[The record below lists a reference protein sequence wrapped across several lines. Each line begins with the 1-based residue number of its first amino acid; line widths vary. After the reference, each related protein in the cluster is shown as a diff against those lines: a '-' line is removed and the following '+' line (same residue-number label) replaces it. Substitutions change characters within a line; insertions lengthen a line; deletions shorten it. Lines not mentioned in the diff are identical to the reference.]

1 MKNGT
6 NGSKRKTIP
15 IRSEISVATK
25 KKGLNY
31 DCDKCPAYC
40 CTYPLIE
47 INKRDIARLAR
58 HFGLSYAQAETR
70 FTKYDKG
77 EKVRALRHQ
86 KDRHFT
92 SVCMFLNTRTRQCTI
107 YDARP
112 GVCREYPDTSHCGY
126 WEFLSFER
134 NQQDDPEFIATT

>member
-1 MKNGT
+1 MSRLPKP
-6 NGSKRKTIP
+6 RVIP
-15 IRSEISVATK
+15 IHAESPGIGH
-25 KKGLNY
+25 KGAKY
-31 DCDKCPAYC
+31 DCHKCPAYC
-40 CTYPLIE
+40 CSYPLIE
-47 INKRDIARLAR
+47 VNKRDIARLAK

-77 EKVRALRHQ
+77 EKARALRHQ

-112 GVCREYPDTSHCGY
+112 GVCREYPDTPHCGY

-134 NQQDDPEFIATT
+134 NQQDDPEFVATT